1 MMSSKHVVI
10 STKHPVAGYLYLEMI
25 PDSEVGFS
33 DIYQITDSLFRADVL
48 PCDWREHKRQWGK
61 DFLGHGS
68 WDVYYIK
75 QHVNRINWFGNDSIK
90 KIKVR
95 YSLSIKELIDWVTD
109 PDHWIDIAVEV
120 DDTSG
125 SRPMAVAMF
134 NQNQHV

>member
-1 MMSSKHVVI
+1 MSSKYVVI
-10 STKHPVAGYLYLEMI
+10 SAKHPVVGYLYLEMI

-48 PCDWREHKRQWGK
+48 PCNWREHKRQWGK

-90 KIKVR
+90 KLR
-95 YSLSIKELIDWVTD
+95 
-109 PDHWIDIAVEV
+109 
-120 DDTSG
+120 SG
-125 SRPMAVAMF
+125 TACQLKS
-134 NQNQHV
+134 

>member
-61 DFLGHGS
+61 DFWAMAHGMC
-68 WDVYYIK
+68 
-75 QHVNRINWFGNDSIK
+75 
-90 KIKVR
+90 
-95 YSLSIKELIDWVTD
+95 T
-109 PDHWIDIAVEV
+109 
-120 DDTSG
+120 TSN
-125 SRPMAVAMF
+125 SM
-134 NQNQHV
+134 